1 MILMDFGTSG
11 LENIR
16 MIPYKSTF
24 KSVQI
29 HAILMPLVKK
39 VKKIGTSGTSK
50 IVPVTKEIEAL
61 GLDVK
66 DSVVVALAVPGSD
79 EEYALDLASSFAD
92 PDVFYVNNRI
102 MCSKNRYPNGQFI
115 ENRLNSKTNEDCKQA
130 LRRMTAMQD
139 LIDVMREYTRNKVS
153 GPCAYYNDELHSFVA
168 RFDPDEITYEDD
180 GSDWIRNLN
189 VQLELLKA
197 CVDSDVFGTSPL
209 NSVNILSK
217 DIDRAM
223 CDVSALLCYSS
234 DDRDEF
240 CKHLNNL
247 WKEEVTNIVYCDFFF
262 IGCICQPNSSEISS
276 DFLSIPHF
284 YVIPAPTQRIARD
297 KLRDIAFRE
306 GLKDIG
312 FGVEVFGPYEDESEC
327 SDIVSYLRI
336 KWKVDRNAPANA
348 LVGTWIMNALNEY
361 NNSVGE

>member
-1 MILMDFGTSG
+1 MILMDSGTSG

-16 MIPYKSTF
+16 MIPYISTF

-168 RFDPDEITYEDD
+168 RFIPDEITYD
-180 GSDWIRNLN
+180 GDYDWFGNIDAHLD
-189 VQLELLKA
+189 LIKA
-197 CVDSDVFGTSPL
+197 CVDADVFGRSLL
-209 NSVNILSK
+209 NSVNVLRK
-217 DIDRAM
+217 DIDRAK
-223 CDVSALLCYSS
+223 CDIDALSGCPPEE
-234 DDRDEF
+234 RDER
-240 CKHLNNL
+240 CKHLNDVWN
-247 WKEEVTNIVYCDFFF
+247 EEVNNVVYCDLFF
-262 IGCICQPNSSEISS
+262 IGCICQPDSSAVSS
-276 DFLSIPHF
+276 DSCSGPQF
-284 YVIPAPTQRIARD
+284 VVVPAPTRRMAME
-297 KLRDIAFRE
+297 K
-306 GLKDIG
+306 LKDIAG
-312 FGVEVFGPYEDESEC
+312 KTDGRSGSKVNIFGPYEYESEC
-327 SDIVSYLRI
+327 GDIVSYLRI
-336 KWKVDRNAPANA
+336 KWKVEKNAPADVPVVA
-348 LVGTWIMNALNEY
+348 WIMNALNEY